1 MNRRNFQKQL
11 GALAMIAT
19 TPIIPK
25 RPIISVKPRRLSK
38 GDTIG
43 VITPGSY
50 ISDKGLEKGVRNLE
64 GLGLEVKLGKNV
76 RAQRGFNAGTD
87 QQRLDDLHTMFE
99 DESVA
104 GIWCARGGYGT
115 TRLLPYIDYDLI
127 AKNPKIFIGYSDITA
142 LLQAFYVETGLVG
155 FHAAV
160 ASSEFTRYTKRYLK
174 RILFDDK
181 RETEFEPSRSNRRKG
196 RRNPAYNNRAIT
208 NGRARG
214 RLVGGNLSLL
224 AALAGTPWALDVRN
238 RLVFMEDI
246 GEKPYRID
254 RMLTQLRQASNLERA
269 NAIALGVFEDCEAGK
284 DDLSLTLEETI
295 NDRIGDLNI
304 PSAYG
309 LSFGHIDDQIVLP
322 IGIEAELDADTQTL
336 RLLESAVW

>member
-11 GALAMIAT
+11 GALAMITAA
-19 TPIIPK
+19 PIIPK
-25 RPIISVKPRRLSK
+25 KPIISVKPRRLRK

-50 ISDKGLEKGVRNLE
+50 ISDKGLEKGVKNME
-64 GLGLEVKLGKNV
+64 SLGLKVKLGEHV

-87 QQRLDDLHTMFE
+87 QQRLDDLHAMFE

-115 TRLLPYIDYDLI
+115 TRLLPHINYDLI
-127 AKNPKIFIGYSDITA
+127 TRHPKVFVGYSDITA

-160 ASSEFTRYTKRYLK
+160 ASSDFTRYTKRYLK

-181 RETEFEPSRSNRRKG
+181 RETEFEPARSNQRKG
-196 RRNPAYNNRAIT
+196 KRNVAFNNRTIT
-208 NGRARG
+208 SGRARG

-224 AALAGTPWALDVRN
+224 AALAGTPWAMDARN

-254 RMLTQLRQASNLERA
+254 RMLTQLRQSANLERA
-269 NAIALGVFEDCEAGK
+269 NAIALGVFEDCEAGR

-295 NDRIGDLNI
+295 NDRLGELTM

-309 LSFGHIDDQIVLP
+309 LSFGHISDQIVLP

-336 RLLESAVW
+336 RLLESAVR